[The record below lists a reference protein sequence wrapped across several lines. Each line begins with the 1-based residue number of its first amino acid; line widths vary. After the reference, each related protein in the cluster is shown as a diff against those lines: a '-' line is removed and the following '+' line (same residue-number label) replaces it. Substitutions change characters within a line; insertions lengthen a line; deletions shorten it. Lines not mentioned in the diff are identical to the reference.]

1 MKEKDNEVVKNYS
14 EDLKILNNVEFSSF
28 SVQSRCKIYIW
39 GKPSRVPW
47 YSISKSSLGT
57 PCRRRCWKRI
67 TNATRH
73 RPWI

>member
-1 MKEKDNEVVKNYS
+1 MRNYD
-14 EDLKILNNVEFSSF
+14 EDLKILNDIKTSF

-47 YSISKSSLGT
+47 CSISKSSLET

-73 RPWI
+73 RLWISLIFTG